1 MSSPRQRASRPA
13 GPPSVACLKAAR
25 ALIGV
30 SQGELAQTSGVSIG
44 AIGRIERYAA
54 DRPLPCKVRTW
65 TLLVGAL
72 ESAGVAFIEENGGGP
87 GVRLRKRRAS

>member
-1 MSSPRQRASRPA
+1 MDSPRQRGAHPA
-13 GPPSVACLKAAR
+13 GPPSVACLRAAR

-30 SQGELAQTSGVSIG
+30 SQAELAQMSGVSVA
-44 AIGRIERYAA
+44 AIARIERYAA

-65 TLLVGAL
+65 TLLVGSL

-87 GVRLRKRRAS
+87 GVRLRNRHAS